1 MIGSRSNSQ
10 IKNIKLLQ
18 KKSRARKKQEAFVIE
33 GIKMLEESRVE
44 GNLIMSYLSQTFY
57 NKKQEEEAD
66 FFDNLPYKVIE
77 DSAFKEITE
86 TSTPQGVLA
95 IVKAPKYNLQDII
108 KSSNKLLLLEDIQ
121 DPGNLGTMVRAAEG
135 AGFHGII
142 LSKNS
147 VDMLNPKVIRS
158 TMGSLYRIPY
168 IYVDNFQET
177 LHIIKKND
185 TRIFAAYL
193 RGGYDY
199 DQVDYPDKC
208 AILIGNESSGLQ
220 EQTAEI
226 ADFYVKIPM
235 KGKVESLNAGVAA
248 AIIMYEARKKDGMV

>member
-1 MIGSRSNSQ
+1 MIRSTSNSQ

-18 KKSRARKKQEAFVIE
+18 KKSRARRKQEAFIIE
-33 GIKMLEESRVE
+33 GIKMFEESRVE
-44 GNLIMSYLSQTFY
+44 GNLIMSYLSETFY
-57 NKKQEEEAD
+57 NKKKED
-66 FFDNLPYKVIE
+66 VNFFHNLPYKVVE
-77 DSAFKEITE
+77 DSVFKEITE
-86 TSTPQGVLA
+86 TSTPQGILA

-121 DPGNLGTMVRAAEG
+121 DPGNLGTMVRTAEG

-158 TMGSLYRIPY
+158 TMGSIYRVPF
-168 IYVDNFQET
+168 IYVDDFQDT
-177 LHIIKKND
+177 LHKIKKNN
-185 TRIFAAYL
+185 IKIYAAYL
-193 RGGYDY
+193 GGEYDY

-208 AILIGNESSGLQ
+208 AILIGNEGSGLQ

-226 ADFYVKIPM
+226 ADFYIKIPM
-235 KGKVESLNAGVAA
+235 KGQVESLNAGVAA
-248 AIIMYEARKKDGMV
+248 AIIMYEARRKEG